1 MTDGEYTATVDR
13 VETDADGERLAVVLL
28 EGEAGIEDQLVVP
41 VGELPEGARDG
52 GGVLDVRVADG
63 ELVEAEYRP
72 EETKRRLE
80 RARERF
86 DRLSERPPGRNGDD
100 G

>member
-13 VETDADGERLAVVLL
+13 IETDADGERLAVVLL
-28 EGEAGIEDQLVVP
+28 EGEDGVEDQLVVSAD
-41 VGELPEGARDG
+41 ELPEGARDG
-52 GGVLDVRVADG
+52 GGVLDVTVVDG
-63 ELVEAEYRP
+63 ELIEAEYRP
-72 EETKRRLE
+72 EETERRLE

-86 DRLSERPPGRNGDD
+86 DRLSERPPGRDED

>member
-13 VETDADGERLAVVLL
+13 IETDADGERLAVVLL
-28 EGEAGIEDQLVVP
+28 EGEDGIEDQLVVP
-41 VGELPEGARDG
+41 AGELPEEARDG
-52 GGVLDVRVADG
+52 GGVLDVTVADG

-86 DRLSERPPGRNGDD
+86 DRLSERPPGRDEG